1 MKTKKCILNALR
13 QDLAVQEV
21 KVMDYIIANSSITST
36 QLMKLLNIK
45 KRRAQVVLGQI
56 VEDRLICK
64 KGASRNKS
72 YVLME

>member
-1 MKTKKCILNALR
+1 MKTKKCVQNALR

-45 KRRAQVVLGQI
+45 KRRAQVILGQM
-56 VEDRLICK
+56 VADGLICK